1 MALFT
6 AVADPE
12 FAAAAG
18 FGRDTGD
25 GSQPVSVRS
34 DRDKAAQ
41 LFD

>member
-1 MALFT
+1 MFT

-12 FAAAAG
+12 FAQAAG
-18 FGRDTGD
+18 LGTDDTNT
-25 GSQPVSVRS
+25 SQGLSGRS

>member
-1 MALFT
+1 MAMFT

-12 FAAAAG
+12 FAQTAG
-18 FGRDTGD
+18 LGMDEVDVAQSLSG
-25 GSQPVSVRS
+25 RS

>member
-12 FAAAAG
+12 FAQAAG
-18 FGRDTGD
+18 LGADEADTAQGLN
-25 GSQPVSVRS
+25 GRS